1 MMPLG
6 MNACDRCARKGLQCE
21 QIKIDQKY
29 KGPKRARQIKAVRS
43 SNSTAQPEAKRSRLG
58 TVVDTLCSVASKSAA
73 ILTAGAGKLHGI
85 LHDKI
90 RFGSDRCIGALW
102 TATAMVL
109 KRRRLAEGEQF
120 HHSQKHKKN
129 FSEMLKHSDET
140 CGSTYAIPLNQ
151 FLQTTKGTPDSYRG
165 FFTQLQG
172 HAGDILCKR
181 AHDAL
186 ECICLQKQMSVEQF
200 HHSQWWIP
208 AHIPQLN
215 GPDPVYVTAVVLGQ
229 VSKHSNL
236 AWDQLFRNST
246 ELEDLL
252 KSSEDA
258 LKSPLCKVGL
268 FPLIGVF
275 TSVEDEKIV
284 ADQYFWHC
292 GTNWKGIEENVHN
305 SEMDH
310 CYSHLEFSASCRD
323 KHDNELDCA
332 VRIVVC
338 AQASGALMSRTIRII
353 PKPPQ
358 LRRNNRG
365 NMQEQQQPKVQCAQ
379 ITFTNPPISVQSD

>member
-1 MMPLG
+1 
-6 MNACDRCARKGLQCE
+6 
-21 QIKIDQKY
+21 
-29 KGPKRARQIKAVRS
+29 
-43 SNSTAQPEAKRSRLG
+43 
-58 TVVDTLCSVASKSAA
+58 
-73 ILTAGAGKLHGI
+73 
-85 LHDKI
+85 
-90 RFGSDRCIGALW
+90 
-102 TATAMVL
+102 
-109 KRRRLAEGEQF
+109 
-120 HHSQKHKKN
+120 
-129 FSEMLKHSDET
+129 
-140 CGSTYAIPLNQ
+140 
-151 FLQTTKGTPDSYRG
+151 
-165 FFTQLQG
+165 
-172 HAGDILCKR
+172 
-181 AHDAL
+181 
-186 ECICLQKQMSVEQF
+186 MSVEQF

-236 AWDQLFRNST
+236 AWDRLFRNST

-252 KSSEDA
+252 QSSEDA

-268 FPLIGVF
+268 FPLVGVF

-292 GTNWKGIEENVHN
+292 GTNLKGIENVHN

-323 KHDNELDCA
+323 KHDNELECA

-338 AQASGALMSRTIRII
+338 VQASGALLSRTIRII
-353 PKPPQ
+353 PKPPC
-358 LRRNNRG
+358 LRRNSRC

-379 ITFTNPPISVQSD
+379 ITFTNPPTSVQSD